1 MIKVK
6 KLQKSFGSLTVLFDV
21 SFSLGRGQKVALVGH
36 NGTGKTTLMRIVAG
50 LEQSDAGVIE
60 IAKSANIGYLA
71 QDTSLTSNVTIID
84 YLREVTGV
92 DALEREIQQLAS
104 ELDRPEIAVQYED
117 AMKRFEY
124 IDGYTLS
131 HRAEAMLVGFGLN
144 DVELDRPISQ
154 LSSGQKSKVAL
165 IGILLK
171 GVDILLL
178 DEPTNNLD
186 IPALVWLEDFLKR
199 STATCIIVSHDRRF
213 LDKVATSIL
222 DLDWHTH
229 TVTVTGG
236 SYSDYIL
243 ALESKIARQNDDYH
257 KQQEEIDRL
266 TTRARESKASALRG
280 ASWSPSDN
288 DKHLRGFKR
297 DKAAKAGKVAKA
309 IEKRIEHMDMVERPF
324 ERKPFAI
331 PLDVQTK
338 AGNRDISLRDVVASN
353 GNDFTVG
360 PLSVD
365 IPFGERIAILGNNG
379 VGKSTLLNVISGR
392 TKPTSGAVK
401 IGSAIR
407 IGNMMQEH
415 DSLPRKSLVLDYFG
429 ATTGF
434 DLRDSHTTLAQFGF
448 DERQARMPIG
458 ALSPGGRARLLLA
471 LFSAQSVNVL
481 ILDEPTNHL
490 DVEAQQALEET
501 LRTYQGTVI
510 MVTHDRFFLE
520 TSRLDAT
527 FVLSDGTLTK
537 IPDYRSYVAEA
548 EVKAK
553 KLLRLLS

>member
-36 NGTGKTTLMRIVAG
+36 NGTGKTTLMRILAG
-50 LEQSDAGVIE
+50 LEQPDAGIVE

-71 QDTSLTSNVTIID
+71 QDTSLTTDVTIID
-84 YLREVTGV
+84 HLRSVAGIDV
-92 DALEREIQQLAS
+92 LEHEIQRLS
-104 ELDRPEIAVQYED
+104 PELDKPEIAAQYEE
-117 AMKRFEY
+117 ALRRYEY
-124 IDGYTLS
+124 ADGYTFR
-131 HRAEAMLVGFGLN
+131 HRAEAMLLGFGLS

-186 IPALVWLEDFLKR
+186 IPALVWLEDFLIR
-199 STATCIIVSHDRRF
+199 SSATCIIVSHDRRF
-213 LDKVATSIL
+213 LDKITTSIL

-229 TVTVTGG
+229 TLTVTGG

-243 ALESKIARQNDDYH
+243 ASESKIARQSEEYSR
-257 KQQEEIDRL
+257 QQEEIERL
-266 TTRARESKASALRG
+266 TARARESKASALKG

-288 DKHLRGFKR
+288 DKFLRGFKR
-297 DKAAKAGKVAKA
+297 DKAAKASKVAKS
-309 IEKRIEHMDMVERPF
+309 IEKRIEQMDKVERPF
-324 ERKPFAI
+324 AKKPFAI
-331 PLDVQTK
+331 PLDIETK
-338 AGNRDISLRDVVASN
+338 AGNRDISLRDVVATN
-353 GNDFTVG
+353 GRNFSIG
-360 PLSVD
+360 PLSLE
-365 IPFGERIAILGNNG
+365 IAFGERVAILGNNG
-379 VGKSTLLNVISGR
+379 VGKSTLLNAISGR
-392 TKPTSGAVK
+392 IKPTSGTIK
-401 IGSAIR
+401 MGSSVR

-415 DSLPRKSLVLDYFG
+415 DSLPRESPVLDYFS
-429 ATTGF
+429 ATTGL
-434 DLRDSHTTLAQFGF
+434 DLRDSHSGLAQFGF
-448 DERQARMPIG
+448 DERMARMPIG

-471 LFSAQSVNVL
+471 LFSTQSVNVL

-490 DVEAQQALEET
+490 DIEALQALEET
-501 LRTYQGTVI
+501 LGTYQGTVI

-520 TSRLDAT
+520 TSKLDT
-527 FVLSDGTLTK
+527 TYVLSDGNLTK
-537 IPDYRSYVAEA
+537 IPDYHTYVAEA
-548 EVKAK
+548 EVKAR